1 MAKAKYM
8 DWITR
13 KKTSDEER
21 ELLREFNENPS
32 LSKFYPNKQDE
43 LILSPQKTIKN
54 KVVNQAKQDVLNGA
68 LEEVKYN
75 KVVGKFL
82 GQISG
87 KQYQLKDGIL
97 MNEKWDKFKK
107 KDHTLL
113 KYIALNNYLYGTG
126 DEPRPLFLDDE
137 YDPFYM
143 APEEF
148 DDLKKTIPISPM
160 VKKEKEGERF
170 NDKILKRDKYTP
182 KKKIVKKTAQE
193 LVGEIYD
200 VTKPKN
206 KKEIKV
212 TEKPKKPIIEILP
225 GLGHFDWEIA
235 PWEDYPEDDDYIP
248 SEDFNDTAKIIQ
260 QLADRRLKD
269 ELTHEGIGR
278 FLNLN
283 KDA

>member
-87 KQYQLKDGIL
+87 KQYQL
-97 MNEKWDKFKK
+97 
-107 KDHTLL
+107 
-113 KYIALNNYLYGTG
+113 
-126 DEPRPLFLDDE
+126 
-137 YDPFYM
+137 
-143 APEEF
+143 
-148 DDLKKTIPISPM
+148 
-160 VKKEKEGERF
+160 
-170 NDKILKRDKYTP
+170 
-182 KKKIVKKTAQE
+182 
-193 LVGEIYD
+193 
-200 VTKPKN
+200 
-206 KKEIKV
+206 
-212 TEKPKKPIIEILP
+212 
-225 GLGHFDWEIA
+225 
-235 PWEDYPEDDDYIP
+235 
-248 SEDFNDTAKIIQ
+248 
-260 QLADRRLKD
+260 
-269 ELTHEGIGR
+269 
-278 FLNLN
+278 
-283 KDA
+283 